1 MKLLAITLKDSLREL
16 RSAFTLFMALAAPLL
31 VSGLMYLAFGGLG
44 GGAQGRP
51 APTRLVVVDL
61 DRPDPGS
68 GIALGHV
75 FQEHLAGLPDL
86 VAASAMEDPTRARAA
101 VDARKFDAALII
113 PEGFSAAAAG
123 DGPAVQLTMYRD
135 PTLTYGPSLLA
146 ALLESFLDGVLGAR
160 IAGSL
165 AAESG
170 GGPAAAQAAAQEYVR
185 WSQRV
190 TAAELQAP
198 AAQAKPAGEL
208 QGIMRAIMTSM
219 LLFFVFFTGGSA
231 AQSIVREREEGTL
244 SRLLATPTRPATI
257 LAGKALAAALILS
270 AQVAVLLG
278 ASAVLF
284 GLRWGRPAPLL
295 LASGALVVAAAGFG
309 LLLMSALRNSRQ
321 VGIVLGVGLTVTGM
335 LGGLFTN
342 FIPGIPDLFQT
353 VGLATPQGWAV
364 RLWKLAVGGAPLGEL
379 AAPAAVLAGIGLVCY
394 AAGVLLQRRRLA

>member
-160 IAGSL
+160 IAGRL

-170 GGPAAAQAAAQEYVR
+170 GPAAAQTAAQEYVR

-190 TAAELQAP
+190 TGAELQAP
-198 AAQAKPAGEL
+198 AAQAKPAGGLE
-208 QGIMRAIMTSM
+208 GIMRAIMTSM

-284 GLRWGRPAPLL
+284 GLRWGRPGPLL
-295 LASGALVVAAAGFG
+295 LASGALVLAAAGFG
-309 LLLMSALRNSRQ
+309 LLLMSFLRTSRQ
-321 VGIVLGVGLTVTGM
+321 GGIVLGVGLTVTGM

-364 RLWKLAVGGAPLGEL
+364 RLWKLAVGGAPLSEL

>member
-1 MKLLAITLKDSLREL
+1 M
-16 RSAFTLFMALAAPLL
+16 
-31 VSGLMYLAFGGLG
+31 
-44 GGAQGRP
+44 
-51 APTRLVVVDL
+51 
-61 DRPDPGS
+61 
-68 GIALGHV
+68 
-75 FQEHLAGLPDL
+75 
-86 VAASAMEDPTRARAA
+86 
-101 VDARKFDAALII
+101 
-113 PEGFSAAAAG
+113 
-123 DGPAVQLTMYRD
+123 
-135 PTLTYGPSLLA
+135 
-146 ALLESFLDGVLGAR
+146 LGAR

-190 TAAELQAP
+190 SAAELQAP

>member
-86 VAASAMEDPTRARAA
+86 VAASAMTDPAAARAA

-123 DGPAVQLTMYRD
+123 DGPAVQLTLYRD

-170 GGPAAAQAAAQEYVR
+170 GQTAAQAAAQEYVR

-309 LLLMSALRNSRQ
+309 LLLMSAMRTSRQ